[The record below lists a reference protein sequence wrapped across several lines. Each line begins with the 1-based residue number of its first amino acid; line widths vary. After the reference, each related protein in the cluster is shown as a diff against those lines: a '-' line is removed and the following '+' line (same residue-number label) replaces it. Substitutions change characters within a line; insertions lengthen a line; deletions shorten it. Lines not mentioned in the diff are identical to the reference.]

1 MLLSKR
7 RSQMSM
13 NTLLAVVAITIPF
26 IVFAGVLLW
35 AERQTRTTGG
45 TR

>member
-1 MLLSKR
+1 
-7 RSQMSM
+7 MSM
-13 NTLLAVVAITIPF
+13 NALLAVVAITIPF

-35 AERQTRTTGG
+35 AERQTSTSGS

>member
-1 MLLSKR
+1 
-7 RSQMSM
+7 MSM
-13 NTLLAVVAITIPF
+13 NTLLAIVGITIPF

-35 AERQTRTTGG
+35 AERQTSTSGS